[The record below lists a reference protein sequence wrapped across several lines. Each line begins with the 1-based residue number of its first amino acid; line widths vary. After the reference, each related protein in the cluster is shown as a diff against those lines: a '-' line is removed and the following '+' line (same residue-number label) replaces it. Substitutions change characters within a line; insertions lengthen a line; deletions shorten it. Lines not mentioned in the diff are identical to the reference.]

1 MRASSAAGHHEARQ
15 TVSFERIRPRLR
27 AGRPV
32 VLDADTVASF
42 RARGVELDSPGAVG
56 KLLRCRPADVL
67 DHYRAEVERRVSVV
81 CALTADTT
89 PRALAEVGM
98 EHRSALLTGLAVELA
113 EKAAAESDKPVA
125 VAGVL
130 GSELVCPVAADRL
143 HEELTEHAFR
153 VATAGAE
160 LLIVRGQG
168 SRVGLMSAVVAAT
181 GTELPVWAV
190 VECTP
195 SAELSGGGSVGP
207 LIGSLTD
214 AGASAVLFEVPAVD
228 VGIQLLERALSLSRD
243 ECAFGVLIAGGP
255 DSVTGFP
262 DLGSSPRRW
271 AEGAALLDTHGARII
286 GGGAGT
292 TEAHTDAL
300 ARALGAVHPSIPVS
314 VRCR

>member
-1 MRASSAAGHHEARQ
+1 
-15 TVSFERIRPRLR
+15 VSFERIRPRLR

-42 RARGVELDSPGAVG
+42 RARGVELDNPGAVG
-56 KLLRCRPADVL
+56 QLLRHRPDDVL
-67 DHYRAEVERRVSVV
+67 DHYRAEVERRVTVV

-113 EKAAAESDKPVA
+113 QTAAAESDKPVA

-130 GSELVCPVAADRL
+130 GSELVSPMAADRL
-143 HEELTEHAFR
+143 HEELSEHAFR
-153 VATAGAE
+153 IATAGVE
-160 LLIVRGQG
+160 LLIARGQG
-168 SRVGLMSAVVAAT
+168 SRVCLMAAVVAAAA
-181 GTELPVWAV
+181 TELPVWAV

-195 SAELSGGGSVGP
+195 TGELTSGGSVGP
-207 LIGSLTD
+207 LIESLHD
-214 AGASAVLFEVPAVD
+214 AGASAVLFEVPSVD
-228 VGIQLLERALSLSRD
+228 VGVRVLERAESLGD
-243 ECAFGVLIAGGP
+243 EACVFGVLIAGGP

-262 DLGSSPRRW
+262 DPASDPERW
-271 AEGAALLDTHGARII
+271 AEGATLLDSHGARII

-300 ARALGAVHPSIPVS
+300 ARALGAVHPSIPAS
-314 VRCR
+314 ARHR